1 MAIFSSTFRSKCL
14 DRDVEFQVIIPNDDL
29 SFYNNGVR
37 EYRKP
42 KKTLYLLHGY
52 SDCSSAWL
60 IKGLALEV
68 ANQYHIAIVMPT
80 GENSFYLDQEKT
92 GGKYGSF
99 IGKELV
105 EYTRETFGLSCRK
118 EDTLIGGLSMG
129 GFGAIHVGLTNKDT
143 FGGIIALSAAL
154 VISRI
159 KGMKQGQEDGLAN
172 YEYYHSIFGDLENVD
187 KTTKNPE
194 VLICQLLEE
203 QHSVPPIYMACG
215 TEDVLIDVN
224 RQFYQFLCDK
234 KIEKVKYLEEAGI
247 PDWTFWNRNL
257 SPAVQW
263 VLEQMER

>member
-1 MAIFSSTFRSKCL
+1 
-14 DRDVEFQVIIPNDDL
+14 
-29 SFYNNGVR
+29 
-37 EYRKP
+37 
-42 KKTLYLLHGY
+42 
-52 SDCSSAWL
+52 
-60 IKGLALEV
+60 
-68 ANQYHIAIVMPT
+68 
-80 GENSFYLDQEKT
+80 
-92 GGKYGSF
+92 
-99 IGKELV
+99 
-105 EYTRETFGLSCRK
+105 
-118 EDTLIGGLSMG
+118 
-129 GFGAIHVGLTNKDT
+129 
-143 FGGIIALSAAL
+143 
-154 VISRI
+154 
-159 KGMKQGQEDGLAN
+159 MKQGQEDGLAN

-247 PDWTFWNRNL
+247 HDWTFWNRNL